1 MAELWKRRMC
11 LKVCIIYTY
20 VVFFFPLR
28 GGLFVIQVPIVID
41 NESKCRIGS
50 SETDLRVEYFEIY
63 QPKNEKL

>member
-1 MAELWKRRMC
+1 MW
-11 LKVCIIYTY
+11 
-20 VVFFFPLR
+20 FFFVPLR
-28 GGLFVIQVPIVID
+28 GGLFVIQVPVVID